1 MTIIK
6 MAPLCKCLMSIVK
19 VLENVFFVSLIGNH
33 SLNFQN
39 MFGFIAVP
47 SFFILDMIIE
57 DIWPDVASLKL
68 LFLLFYK

>member
-6 MAPLCKCLMSIVK
+6 MAPLCKFLMRIVK
-19 VLENVFFVSLIGNH
+19 VLENVFFVSLIGNL

-39 MFGFIAVP
+39 MFWFIDAP

-57 DIWPDVASLKL
+57 QK
-68 LFLLFYK
+68 K